1 MFNKI
6 KESLK
11 KYFRKIRYKTA
22 ESKLYKKFFNKQT
35 DSRKMKKFL
44 KKVSQKKYI
53 PTGRDSKGHPILYL
67 PPGEDPAIIQIAID
81 DQFVRGIELSIE
93 SEYFFVLKIEY
104 PSVTVLGENFLRNQS
119 FYNKHPIWSAILIA
133 IVSSMFT
140 ILISE
145 FFK

>member
-35 DSRKMKKFL
+35 DSQKMKKFL
-44 KKVSQKKYI
+44 KRVANGKYTI
-53 PTGRDSKGHPILYL
+53 KDDIGQTYL
-67 PPGEDPAIIQIAID
+67 DLNDDVFVVDIAIKEEY
-81 DQFVRGIELSIE
+81 VRGIELDYEDLVPQINVS
-93 SEYFFVLKIEY
+93 Y

-133 IVSSMFT
+133 IISSIFT
-140 ILISE
+140 LLISD

>member
-35 DSRKMKKFL
+35 DYQKMKKFL
-44 KKVSQKKYI
+44 KRVANGKYTVEGNVGQTY
-53 PTGRDSKGHPILYL
+53 PELDDDLFVV
-67 PPGEDPAIIQIAID
+67 EIAIKNEY
-81 DQFVRGIELSIE
+81 VRGIELVIQDDIIPILNVS
-93 SEYFFVLKIEY
+93 Y

-133 IVSSMFT
+133 IISSFFT
-140 ILISE
+140 LLISN

>member
-11 KYFRKIRYKTA
+11 KYFRKIRYKTV

-35 DSRKMKKFL
+35 DSQKMKKFL
-44 KKVSQKKYI
+44 KRVANGKY
-53 PTGRDSKGHPILYL
+53 TVKDNVGKTHPKLY
-67 PPGEDPAIIQIAID
+67 EDLFVVKIAIENEY
-81 DQFVRGIELSIE
+81 VRGIELVYEEDIIPILNVS
-93 SEYFFVLKIEY
+93 Y

-119 FYNKHPIWSAILIA
+119 FYNKHPIWSSILIA
-133 IVSSMFT
+133 IISSIFT
-140 ILISE
+140 LLISD

>member
-22 ESKLYKKFFNKQT
+22 ELKLYKKFFNKQT
-35 DSRKMKKFL
+35 DSQKMKKFL
-44 KKVSQKKYI
+44 KRVANGKYTI
-53 PTGRDSKGHPILYL
+53 KDDIGQTYL
-67 PPGEDPAIIQIAID
+67 DLDDDVFVVDIAIKEEY
-81 DQFVRGIELSIE
+81 VRGIELDYEDLVPQINVS
-93 SEYFFVLKIEY
+93 Y

-133 IVSSMFT
+133 IISSIFT
-140 ILISE
+140 LLISD